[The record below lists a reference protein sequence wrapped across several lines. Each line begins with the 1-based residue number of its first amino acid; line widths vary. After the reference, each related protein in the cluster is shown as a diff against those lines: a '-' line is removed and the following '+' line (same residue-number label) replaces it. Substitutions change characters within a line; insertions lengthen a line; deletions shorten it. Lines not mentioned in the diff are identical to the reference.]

1 MAFFLIIILIV
12 VKKLDNKMN
21 DIFFNSIIGDNY
33 NLTKYIIIIMKI

>member
-1 MAFFLIIILIV
+1 MAFFIIILVIAL
-12 VKKLDNKMN
+12 KKLDNKMN